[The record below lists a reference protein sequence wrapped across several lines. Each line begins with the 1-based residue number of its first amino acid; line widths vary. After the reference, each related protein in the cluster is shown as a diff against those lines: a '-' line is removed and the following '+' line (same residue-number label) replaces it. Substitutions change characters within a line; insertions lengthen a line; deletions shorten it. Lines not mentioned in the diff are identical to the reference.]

1 MGKIVI
7 NTNTTLDGVVEDP
20 DGQEGFGRGGW
31 FHRFGEGDV
40 PAWNALS
47 VQQVKA
53 AEALLLGRRSD
64 AWFGTRDRTG
74 EAADRTGEWA
84 VRTGDMPKYVV
95 STTNGEPA
103 WRNSTILDG
112 DAVEQISALKA
123 KLDGE
128 IIVYGSYTLVR
139 TLIEH
144 HLADELRVSV
154 FPVVLGEGRRLFDD
168 ITDVR
173 PMRLTDL
180 RRVGDG
186 IMFYTYE
193 FEKD

>member
-7 NTNTTLDGVVEDP
+7 NTNTTLDGIVEDP
-20 DGQEGFGRGGW
+20 DGQEGFDRGGW
-31 FHRFGEGDV
+31 FHRFGEADV
-40 PAWNALS
+40 PSWNALS
-47 VQQVKA
+47 VQNANK

-64 AWFGTRDRTG
+64 TWFGTRDRTG

-84 VRTGDMPKYVV
+84 DRTGAMPKYVV
-95 STTNGEPA
+95 STTNDKPA
-103 WRNSTILDG
+103 WRNSTIFTG
-112 DAVEQISALKA
+112 DVVEQISELKA

-128 IIVYGSYTLVR
+128 ILVYGSYTLIR

-144 HLADELRVSV
+144 HLADELHVSV
-154 FPVVLGEGRRLFDD
+154 FPVVLGKGRRLFDD
-168 ITDVR
+168 ITEVH

-193 FEKD
+193 FEKN

>member
-7 NTNTTLDGVVEDP
+7 TTNATLDGVVEDP
-20 DGQEGFGRGGW
+20 DGKEGFDRGGW
-31 FHRFGEGDV
+31 FYRSGESDV
-40 PAWNALS
+40 PSWDVLS
-47 VQQVKA
+47 TKQA
-53 AEALLLGRRSD
+53 MEAEALLLGRRTD
-64 AWFGTRDRTG
+64 AWFGTRERPGQWAERTL
-74 EAADRTGEWA
+74 A
-84 VRTGDMPKYVV
+84 MPKYVV
-95 STTNGEPA
+95 STTNDKPA
-103 WRNSTILDG
+103 WQNSTVLNG

-128 IIVYGSYTLVR
+128 ILVYGSYTLVR

-144 HLADELRVSV
+144 HLADELRLCV
-154 FPVVLGEGRRLFDD
+154 FPIVLGSGRRLFDD
-168 ITDVR
+168 LTEAH